1 MREDQDAMEIA
12 LREEKERQ
20 ESSFTNAFW
29 KRSSKDKE
37 EDEGEDELATALRP
51 FQNHFAST
59 ASSLPKVSSSN
70 VEQTQRRDDTFEA
83 VEIVSSKRHAQMQEI
98 IANDGSERGTC
109 VAMGPL
115 GVIAVGFADGTIR
128 LTRAQHAEGKEE
140 KKEYNTTTMR
150 TIPAIQREE
159 GEGKV
164 LASNGSDNG
173 SFLRVTALSFANGG
187 EWLVSGHDDASIALW
202 DVKRCSQLKRVKA
215 PPPPTQNMASSD
227 ASMVDYTVSATSRSH
242 NSQPQAGNILA
253 VVFCID

>member
-70 VEQTQRRDDTFEA
+70 VEQAQRRDDTFEA

-115 GVIAVGFADGTIR
+115 GVIAVGFADAYDTVDESA
-128 LTRAQHAEGKEE
+128 TRGREGG
-140 KKEYNTTTMR
+140 
-150 TIPAIQREE
+150 EE
-159 GEGKV
+159 GV
-164 LASNGSDNG
+164 
-173 SFLRVTALSFANGG
+173 
-187 EWLVSGHDDASIALW
+187 
-202 DVKRCSQLKRVKA
+202 
-215 PPPPTQNMASSD
+215 
-227 ASMVDYTVSATSRSH
+227 
-242 NSQPQAGNILA
+242 
-253 VVFCID
+253 